1 MQLVGRELMKHAAFL
16 VSLVAAAGLGGCVA
30 VAKNEVG
37 KEFARVCAEKGAD
50 NRVVPGEYVSR
61 GGMFGTVSMTG
72 DCLAPGDEGYE
83 DAMPVEEYLDSI
95 GRRSAQ
101 P

>member
-37 KEFARVCAEKGAD
+37 KEFARVCVEKGAD

-83 DAMPVEEYLDSI
+83 DAIPVEEYLDSI